1 MKNRSVS
8 AWLAAASVALLALGS
23 SGAAQARGH
32 VYWSAGV
39 ALPGVVVG
47 VGNGYSVYTTP
58 APTHYAPPPRYY
70 APPAGYYAPPP
81 AYYPPQSGYYPPP
94 AVYYAPPPP
103 VYGYGY
109 YRGTGRHAHHGYQR
123 PHPQNHYRPYE
134 RHDRHD
140 RHDRGGRGD
149 WSR

>member
-1 MKNRSVS
+1 MGNFEMKNRSVS

-23 SGAAQARGH
+23 SGAAQARGN

-39 ALPGVVVG
+39 AVPGVVVG

-58 APTHYAPPPRYY
+58 APT
-70 APPAGYYAPPP
+70 YYAPPP
-81 AYYPPQSGYYPPP
+81 AYYPPPAGYYAPPP
-94 AVYYAPPPP
+94 VYYAPPPP
-103 VYGYGY
+103 PPAYGYGY
-109 YRGTGRHAHHGYQR
+109 YRGTGRHTHHGYQH
-123 PHPQNHYRPYE
+123 PHPQNHYRQYD

>member
-1 MKNRSVS
+1 MGDIEMKNRSVS
-8 AWLAAASVALLALGS
+8 AWLAAASVALWALGS
-23 SGAAQARGH
+23 SGAAQARSN

-39 ALPGVVVG
+39 AVPGVVVS

-58 APTHYAPPPRYY
+58 APT
-70 APPAGYYAPPP
+70 YYAPPP
-81 AYYPPQSGYYPPP
+81 AYYPPPAGYYAPPP
-94 AVYYAPPPP
+94 VYYAPPPP
-103 VYGYGY
+103 PAYGYGY
-109 YRGTGRHAHHGYQR
+109 YRGAGRHARHGYQH
-123 PHPQNHYRPYE
+123 PHPQNHYRPYD

>member
-23 SGAAQARGH
+23 TGAAQARGN

-39 ALPGVVVG
+39 AVPGVVVG

-58 APTHYAPPPRYY
+58 EPTYY
-70 APPAGYYAPPP
+70 APAPGYYPAPAYYAPPP
-81 AYYPPQSGYYPPP
+81 VYYPPQSGYYPPP

-103 VYGYGY
+103 AYGYGY
-109 YRGTGRHAHHGYQR
+109 YRGSARHPHYGYPQY
-123 PHPQNHYRPYE
+123 PNHPNHPNHYRQ
-134 RHDRHD
+134 
-140 RHDRGGRGD
+140 GRGS
-149 WSR
+149 WTR